1 MKYYNSKIGAQ
12 KFILSDVDSTNN
24 FAAKLINDGL
34 GGHGSVIMAEN
45 QTNGRGQQ
53 GSLWQSNSKL
63 NLLVSLIL
71 SSTELSKVNPI
82 HINWYISVCII
93 DFLKSK
99 KISAQVKWPNDIIAD
114 SLKISGI
121 LIENKFAGSKLKS
134 SVVGVG
140 INVSQLT
147 FNGLSA
153 TSMKLQTGE
162 NYSIDALLDD
172 FIFHLNTNEY
182 RIYLGQNEVLKD
194 RYLSSL
200 FGLNEERVFSSKSK
214 SFSGKIVGVDD
225 AGRLL
230 VESNG
235 DVLCFQNKEVQFL

>member
-82 HINWYISVCII
+82 HINWYVSVCII

-182 RIYLGQNEVLKD
+182 RIYLGQDEVLKD

-200 FGLNEERVFSSKSK
+200 FGLNEERVFSS
-214 SFSGKIVGVDD
+214 
-225 AGRLL
+225 
-230 VESNG
+230 
-235 DVLCFQNKEVQFL
+235 

>member
-1 MKYYNSKIGAQ
+1 MKDYNSNIGTQ

-82 HINWYISVCII
+82 HINWYVSVCII

-182 RIYLGQNEVLKD
+182 RIYLGQDEVLKD

>member
-1 MKYYNSKIGAQ
+1 MKDYNSNIGTQ

-34 GGHGSVIMAEN
+34 GVHGSVIMAEN

-53 GSLWQSNSKL
+53 GALWQSNSKL

-82 HINWYISVCII
+82 YINWYVSVCII
-93 DFLKSK
+93 EFLKSK
-99 KISAQVKWPNDIIAD
+99 KISAQVKWPNDIIVD

-121 LIENKFAGSKLKS
+121 LIENKFAGSNLKS

-140 INVSQLT
+140 INVSQLK

-162 NYSIDALLDD
+162 NYSIDVLLDD
-172 FIFHLNTNEY
+172 FIFHLKKNEHF
-182 RIYLGQNEVLKD
+182 IYLGQNNELKE
-194 RYLSSL
+194 RYLSCL
-200 FGLNEERVFSSKSK
+200 FGLNEELIFSSKSK
-214 SFSGKIVGVDD
+214 SFRGKIVGVDD

-230 VESNG
+230 VDSNG

>member
-1 MKYYNSKIGAQ
+1 
-12 KFILSDVDSTNN
+12 
-24 FAAKLINDGL
+24 
-34 GGHGSVIMAEN
+34 
-45 QTNGRGQQ
+45 
-53 GSLWQSNSKL
+53 
-63 NLLVSLIL
+63 LLVSLIL

-182 RIYLGQNEVLKD
+182 RIYLGQDEVLKD

>member
-1 MKYYNSKIGAQ
+1 MKDYNSNIGTQ

-34 GGHGSVIMAEN
+34 GVHGSVIMAEN

-53 GSLWQSNSKL
+53 GALWQSNSKL

-82 HINWYISVCII
+82 YINWYVSVCII
-93 DFLKSK
+93 EFLKSK
-99 KISAQVKWPNDIIAD
+99 KISAQVKWPNDIIVD

-121 LIENKFAGSKLKS
+121 LIENKFAGSNLKS

-140 INVSQLT
+140 INVSQLK

-162 NYSIDALLDD
+162 NYSIDVLLDD
-172 FIFHLNTNEY
+172 FIFHLKTNEHF
-182 RIYLGQNEVLKD
+182 IYLGQNNELKE
-194 RYLSSL
+194 RFLSCL
-200 FGLNEERVFSSKSK
+200 FGLNEELIFSSKSK
-214 SFSGKIVGVDD
+214 SFRGKIVGVDD

-230 VESNG
+230 VDSNG